1 MRLVQLCL
9 VACRLGIVLVASA
22 RLPLVIL
29 AALILGLGYGPVTPA
44 SSHIL
49 VRQSPVGRRALI
61 FSIKQT
67 GVPLGGVLAGI
78 IVPILVLSL
87 GWRASALAVG
97 AAGLAVA

>member
-22 RLPLVIL
+22 QLPLVIL
-29 AALILGLGYGPVTPA
+29 AGIILGLGYGPVTPA

-49 VRQSPVGRRALI
+49 VRQSPAGRRALI

-67 GVPLGGVLAGI
+67 GVPLGGVLAGG
-78 IVPILVLSL
+78 IVPVLILAVGWGLS
-87 GWRASALAVG
+87 AVAVG
-97 AAGLAVA
+97 AAGIVV